1 VSGAG
6 PRTTR
11 VVITGVGGISG
22 AGRDP
27 DAMLDAIVDG
37 RSAIRPIEGFD
48 TTGWPVTQAA
58 EIVDFNARTL
68 VDDRKLHKLIR
79 RTDMLGIYA
88 GDRAAEAAGYAAHRQ
103 TLSSED
109 SGAFA
114 DRTGIYVGSGAG
126 AFENQHDFFPLMSES
141 HGDLQAFGRNLADT
155 VNPMWLLRTL
165 PNNVLCHVGIRN
177 RLKGTNACI
186 TNHSV
191 GGALAIIEA
200 AEALRTGEAD
210 RALAIGHDTPIEPQ
224 NVLFYHRCG
233 LLARDGLRP
242 FDRDRSG
249 SLFGEGAG
257 ALALET
263 DAAARAR
270 GARVVGEVLGGGSAG
285 DAMGLLAVR
294 DDGDGVVR
302 AIEAALADARLHPR
316 DVGMIV
322 AHGNGTMLSDASEAA
337 ALARVFGS
345 QCPPVTAFK
354 WALGHLIA
362 AAGILEA
369 TLALSAL
376 RRRVVPGIATLASPA
391 SECAALPISRTA
403 QQPRSDVAL
412 VVCRGFAGT
421 DAALV
426 VRAASA

>member
-1 VSGAG
+1 MNA
-6 PRTTR
+6 R
-11 VVITGVGGISG
+11 VVITGVGGVSG

-27 DAMLDAIVDG
+27 EAMLDAIIDG

-58 EIVDFNARTL
+58 EIVDFNARAL

-79 RTDMLGIYA
+79 RTDLFGIYA
-88 GDRAAEAAGYAAHRQ
+88 GDRAAEAAGYAAHRA
-103 TLSSED
+103 TLAADASN
-109 SGAFA
+109 AFA

-141 HGDLQAFGRNLADT
+141 HGDLKAFGRQLADT

-177 RLKGTNACI
+177 QLKGTNACI

-191 GGALAIIEA
+191 GGTLAVIEA
-200 AEALRTGEAD
+200 AEALRHGEAD
-210 RALAIGHDTPIEPQ
+210 RALAIGHETPIEPQ
-224 NVLFYHRCG
+224 NILFYHRCG
-233 LLARDGLRP
+233 LLAADGLRP
-242 FDRDRSG
+242 FSRERSG

-263 DAAARAR
+263 HDAAHAR
-270 GARVVGEVLGGGSAG
+270 GAPVLGEVLGGGSVG
-285 DAMGLLAVR
+285 DALGLLAIR

-302 AIEAALADARLHPR
+302 AIEAALDDAGIERR
-316 DVGMIV
+316 DIGMIV
-322 AHGNGTMLSDASEAA
+322 AHGNGTSLSDASEAT
-337 ALARVFGS
+337 ALQRVFGAR
-345 QCPPVTAFK
+345 CPPVTAFK

-362 AAGILEA
+362 AAGILET
-369 TLALSAL
+369 TLALAAL
-376 RRRVVPGIATLASPA
+376 RRSIVPGIATLTSPA
-391 SECAALPISRTA
+391 PECAGLPLSRA
-403 QQPRSDVAL
+403 SQRPASDVAL
-412 VVCRGFAGT
+412 IICRGFAGT

-426 VRAASA
+426 VRAAGA

>member
-1 VSGAG
+1 MS
-6 PRTTR
+6 RNR
-11 VVITGVGGISG
+11 IVITGVGGVSG

-27 DAMLDAIVDG
+27 EAMLDAIIDG

-48 TTGWPVTQAA
+48 TTGWPVKDAA
-58 EIVDFNARTL
+58 EIVDFNARAL

-88 GDRAAEAAGYAAHRQ
+88 GDRAAEAAGYAAYRD
-103 TLSSED
+103 TLAADASNL
-109 SGAFA
+109 FA
-114 DRTGIYVGSGAG
+114 DRTGVYVGSGAG
-126 AFENQHDFFPLMSES
+126 AFENQHDFYPLMSETK
-141 HGDLQAFGRNLADT
+141 GDLQAFGRNLADT

-191 GGALAIIEA
+191 GGALAVIEA
-200 AEALRTGEAD
+200 TEALRNGEAD
-210 RALAIGHDTPIEPQ
+210 RALAIGHETPIEPQ

-233 LLARDGLRP
+233 LLATGRLRP
-242 FDRDRSG
+242 FDRARTG

-263 DAAARAR
+263 EDAARAR
-270 GARVVGEVLGGGSAG
+270 NAPVVGEVLGGGSVG
-285 DAMGLLAVR
+285 DALGLLAIS

-302 AIEAALADARLHPR
+302 AIEAALADARVHAR
-316 DVGMIV
+316 DIGMIV
-322 AHGNGTMLSDASEAA
+322 AHGNGTVQSDATEAA
-337 ALARVFGS
+337 ALRHVFGD

-362 AAGILEA
+362 AAGILET
-369 TLALSAL
+369 TLALAAI
-376 RRRVVPGIATLASPA
+376 RRQTVPGIATLDSIAP
-391 SECAALPISRTA
+391 ECAGLPLSRAAQRPRGDIALI
-403 QQPRSDVAL
+403 
-412 VVCRGFAGT
+412 VCRGFAGT

-426 VRAASA
+426 VRTASA

>member
-1 VSGAG
+1 MS
-6 PRTTR
+6 RNR
-11 VVITGVGGISG
+11 IVITGVGGVSG

-27 DAMLDAIVDG
+27 EAMLDAIIDG

-48 TTGWPVTQAA
+48 TTGWPVKDAA
-58 EIVDFNARTL
+58 EIVDFNARAL

-88 GDRAAEAAGYAAHRQ
+88 GDRAAEAAGYAAYRDR
-103 TLSSED
+103 LAPDASNL
-109 SGAFA
+109 FA

-126 AFENQHDFFPLMSES
+126 AFENQHDFFPLMSETK
-141 HGDLQAFGRNLADT
+141 GDLQAFGRNLADT

-191 GGALAIIEA
+191 GGALAVIEA
-200 AEALRTGEAD
+200 TEALRNGEAD

-233 LLARDGLRP
+233 LLATGGLLP
-242 FDRDRSG
+242 FDRARTG

-263 DAAARAR
+263 EDAARAR
-270 GARVVGEVLGGGSAG
+270 SAPVLGEVLGGGGAS
-285 DAMGLLAVR
+285 DALGLLAIS

-302 AIEAALADARLHPR
+302 AIEAALADARVHAR
-316 DVGMIV
+316 DIGMIV
-322 AHGNGTMLSDASEAA
+322 AHGNGTALSDASEAA
-337 ALARVFGS
+337 ALRRVFGTA
-345 QCPPVTAFK
+345 CPPVTAFK

-362 AAGILEA
+362 AAGILET
-369 TLALSAL
+369 TLALAAM
-376 RRRVVPGIATLASPA
+376 RRHTVPGIATLDSVAP
-391 SECAALPISRTA
+391 ECAGLPLSRTS
-403 QQPRSDVAL
+403 QVPRSDVAL

-426 VRAASA
+426 VRTASA